1 MKRSL
6 IDILDFSPEEL
17 QELIDTA
24 NDIIAN
30 PEAYSQLCRG
40 KKLATLFFEPST
52 RTRLSFE
59 AAMYEL
65 GGNVIGFSEA
75 QSSSASKGESVADT
89 AKVISCYADI
99 IAMRHP
105 KEGAPLVAAM
115 NASIPVIN
123 AGDGGHNHPTQ
134 TLADLLTIYRE
145 KGGFEN
151 LTVGFCGDLKFGR
164 TVHSLI
170 SALSRYPG
178 LKLYL
183 ISPEELKLPSYVKK
197 EVLAAKNIFYVQTT
211 DLEGVMPGLDIL
223 YMTRVQRER
232 FFNEEDYLRL
242 KDSYILTPDK
252 LKNAREDLCIMHPL
266 PRVNEISVAI
276 DDDPRA
282 CYFKQVL
289 YGKYMRM
296 ALILKLLKEAGTL

>member
-17 QELIDTA
+17 QELINTA
-24 NDIIAN
+24 NDIIAR
-30 PEAYSQLCRG
+30 PEAYSRLCRG

-123 AGDGGHNHPTQ
+123 AGDGGHNPDAGGS
-134 TLADLLTIYRE
+134 ADHLPG
-145 KGGFEN
+145 KG
-151 LTVGFCGDLKFGR
+151 R
-164 TVHSLI
+164 I
-170 SALSRYPG
+170 
-178 LKLYL
+178 
-183 ISPEELKLPSYVKK
+183 
-197 EVLAAKNIFYVQTT
+197 
-211 DLEGVMPGLDIL
+211 
-223 YMTRVQRER
+223 
-232 FFNEEDYLRL
+232 
-242 KDSYILTPDK
+242 
-252 LKNAREDLCIMHPL
+252 
-266 PRVNEISVAI
+266 
-276 DDDPRA
+276 
-282 CYFKQVL
+282 
-289 YGKYMRM
+289 
-296 ALILKLLKEAGTL
+296 